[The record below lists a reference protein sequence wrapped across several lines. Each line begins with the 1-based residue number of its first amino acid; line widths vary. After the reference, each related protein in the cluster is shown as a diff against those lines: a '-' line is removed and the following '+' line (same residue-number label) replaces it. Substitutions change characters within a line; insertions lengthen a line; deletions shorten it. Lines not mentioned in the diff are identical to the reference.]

1 MEKVRPRPANLIL
14 MPLASSG
21 SAKEVSRVFAHP
33 RVPTTLLFD
42 KGSRHSV
49 CPAPQAHRR
58 ERRWKKLQCFYVWV
72 MNIRSHARQILKEPF
87 PAFFQCKK
95 RVESNN
101 IFISKK
107 ALTFCVCLNFAR
119 SPSVSMKFFNNRIR
133 SLFKKHILKFFTFI

>member
-72 MNIRSHARQILKEPF
+72 MNIRSHALQIFLFSKVSFYQACF
-87 PAFFQCKK
+87 PKQKK
-95 RVESNN
+95 YSGNLYCSAKSQR
-101 IFISKK
+101 
-107 ALTFCVCLNFAR
+107 ALPRLL
-119 SPSVSMKFFNNRIR
+119 PM
-133 SLFKKHILKFFTFI
+133 